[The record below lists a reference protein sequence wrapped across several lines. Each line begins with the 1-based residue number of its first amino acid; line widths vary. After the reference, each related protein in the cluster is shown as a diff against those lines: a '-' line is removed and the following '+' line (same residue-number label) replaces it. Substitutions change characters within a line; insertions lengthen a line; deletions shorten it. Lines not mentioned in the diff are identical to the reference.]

1 MGFHKRYINDDQVI
15 DIYRREGC
23 QAVID
28 WFTNGVDALILSGD
42 LTEKIASSL
51 NILSTDKIRGFNV
64 ISELISE
71 ASIKKGF
78 KK

>member
-1 MGFHKRYINDDQVI
+1 MGFHKRYIDDDQVI
-15 DIYRREGC
+15 DIYRTQGN

-28 WFTNGVDALILSGD
+28 WFTKGVDAVIASGD
-42 LTEKIASSL
+42 LSEHILDIIEIAILTENDKWNKIS
-51 NILSTDKIRGFNV
+51 K
-64 ISELISE
+64 LISD

>member
-64 ISELISE
+64 FSELISE

>member
-15 DIYRREGC
+15 EIYRTEGN

-28 WFTNGVDALILSGD
+28 WFTKGVDAVITSGD
-42 LTEKIASSL
+42 LSEH
-51 NILSTDKIRGFNV
+51 ILDILEIGLLTKQQKWNN
-64 ISELISE
+64 ISELIAD

-78 KK
+78 N

>member
-51 NILSTDKIRGFNV
+51 NILSADKIQGFNV

>member
-1 MGFHKRYINDDQVI
+1 MGFHKRYIDDDQI
-15 DIYRREGC
+15 IEMYRTQGC

-28 WFTNGVDALILSGD
+28 WYTKGADSLIMSGELVADISDILS
-42 LTEKIASSL
+42 LTLMTHDEKW
-51 NILSTDKIRGFNV
+51 NK
-64 ISELISE
+64 ISEIISD

>member
-15 DIYRREGC
+15 SIYRDQGN

-28 WFTNGVDALILSGD
+28 WFTKGVDAVITSGPLSEHIVDILSIGL
-42 LTEKIASSL
+42 LTEIEKW
-51 NILSTDKIRGFNV
+51 NN
-64 ISELISE
+64 ISELIAN

-78 KK
+78 N

>member
-42 LTEKIASSL
+42 LTEKIGSSL